1 MKHLD
6 VWVKAAAAL
15 LILLVG
21 VGPVLA
27 QEGDQGAAQSVLVV
41 LVGVLS
47 AVGAIGL
54 SVVFSLR
61 GVGLLAERLRQD
73 DATITAI
80 ERLADSVPSDVA
92 AGILT
97 TLTRMNDT
105 LRDLSSSVGAITRLV
120 DEALDGVP
128 AADKGNDAPG
138 TVG

>member
-6 VWVKAAAAL
+6 VWGKAVGAL

-120 DEALDGVP
+120 DEALDDVP
-128 AADKGNDAPG
+128 ATEKGDEPG